1 MINTPSESEIKIC
14 IFLPSDNI
22 PTNSG
27 SNILSRFFM
36 SRNSTNTNQKAL
48 RVLLIYILLALPFL
62 GTAQQI
68 VTADT
73 IPLVPKILKGS
84 EISEYDQKTRQLVA
98 EVRKLMENR
107 TELESLRKTLKQ
119 DDSLIMVE
127 LNLLRDTLFVFS
139 LDQLDKFETD
149 VVVYNNKIEPWIKTI
164 SDWREDTD
172 QFKKDMEFDLEVWNL
187 TSDSIQSETRKLKDA
202 DSTTIRTLNRIEEQ
216 LQYNITRLSTLEEDF
231 GNWERDLLDTE
242 NSLTLAR
249 SELSDVSELI
259 NQKKGDYI
267 YNIWVPEYDPIWV
280 KVSDSSKV
288 NYLEG
293 LKLRYQQAIHRS
305 KRFSKDNSGFYSRL
319 VFSFILLLSLIFF
332 MRKRV
337 GDLFREHPEI
347 AVEDNVVLSYPVIS
361 ALVIFVYSFFIL
373 YEVPAQI
380 RYLVFLFSI
389 IPFGF
394 LLWRLKSLIKVRYI
408 VFFVIFSLIFI
419 YISVFSEASRQMRFT
434 MIFINLL
441 CIYFLLDLRKDKE
454 LIAGENKY
462 WLGTLP
468 GLIPIFMFFNVMSI
482 LANVIGSVQLSLVLT
497 RTVLGTFLAYIVIKE
512 SVKLI
517 QSFLYLLIVGPLF
530 RISNIIKED
539 SQKILNWLEKLAR
552 IASYAY
558 WIYLVL
564 GFLKIQDSLFT
575 GVMDFITTPLEV
587 GEVSISLA
595 DVLIFYII
603 IQISIWISRF
613 IRYFLDKEV
622 YPRTHLDKGV
632 ASTVSV
638 MIRYTF
644 AFLGFILALA
654 AAGVNLN
661 QVIVGLSALGIGI
674 GFGLQNIVNNFVSGI
689 ILALE
694 RPISIGDVVR
704 VDDVEGVV
712 RDIGLRASQIRTWDG
727 ADVLVPNGSLIS
739 GKLLNWTLSDRA
751 RRLNFDIRLPLDADI
766 EKAIP
771 IILKATNSVKE
782 IVKNPAPAANYEGHV
797 DGRSVIRVY
806 GWISDIN
813 YFFSGGTAFRV
824 AVFEALRKEGFEI
837 SLPVINVHMDE
848 NPLSSPSPPKS

>member
-1 MINTPSESEIKIC
+1 M
-14 IFLPSDNI
+14 
-22 PTNSG
+22 SG
-27 SNILSRFFM
+27 I
-36 SRNSTNTNQKAL
+36 STNTNQKPL
-48 RVLLIYILLALPFL
+48 WVLLICILLASPFL
-62 GTAQQI
+62 SRAQQI
-68 VTADT
+68 ESADT
-73 IPLVPKILKGS
+73 IPLIPKILKGS
-84 EISEYDQKTRQLVA
+84 EISEYDQKTRQLVSD
-98 EVRKLMENR
+98 VRELMENR
-107 TELESLRKTLKQ
+107 TELESIRKTLKQ
-119 DDSLIMVE
+119 DDSLITGE
-127 LNLLRDTLFVFS
+127 LNLLRDTLLVFS

-149 VVVYNNKIEPWIKTI
+149 VAVYNNKIEPWVNTI
-164 SDWREDTD
+164 RDWREDTD
-172 QFKKDMEFDLEVWNL
+172 QFKKEMAFDLEVWSL
-187 TSDSIQSETRKLKDA
+187 TSDSIQSETRKLSRV
-202 DSTTIRTLNRIEEQ
+202 DSAAIRTLNRIEEQ
-216 LQYNITRLSTLEEDF
+216 LQYNINRLTTLEEDF

-249 SELSDVSELI
+249 SELNDVSELI
-259 NQKKGDYI
+259 NGRKENFI

-280 KVSDSSKV
+280 KVADSSKV

-293 LKLRYQQAIHRS
+293 LKLTYQQAIQRS
-305 KRFSKDNSGFYSRL
+305 NRYSEDNSDFYARL
-319 VFSFILLLSLIFF
+319 IFSFIILLGLIFF

-337 GDLFREHPEI
+337 SNLFREHPEI
-347 AVEDNVVLSYPVIS
+347 AVEDNVVLRYPIIS
-361 ALVIFVYSFFIL
+361 ALVIFIYSFFIL

-380 RYLVFLFSI
+380 KYLILLFSI
-389 IPFGF
+389 VPIVF
-394 LLWRLKSLIKVRYI
+394 LLWRLKSLVKVRYI
-408 VFFVIFSLIFI
+408 VFFVVFSLIFV
-419 YISVFSEASRQMRFT
+419 YISVFSEASKQMRFT

-441 CIYFLLDLRKDKE
+441 CTYFLIDLRKDKE
-454 LIAGENKY
+454 LIASENKY

-468 GLIPIFMFFNVMSI
+468 GLIPIFLFFNALAI

-530 RISNIIKED
+530 RISNIVKED
-539 SQKILNWLEKLAR
+539 SQKILNWLEKMTR
-552 IASYAY
+552 IGSYAY

-564 GFLKIQDSLFT
+564 GFLKIRDSLFSS
-575 GVMDFITTPLEV
+575 VMDFITTPLEV

-622 YPRTHLDKGV
+622 YPRTEVDKGV

-661 QVIVGLSALGIGI
+661 QVVVGLSALGIGI

-712 RDIGLRASQIRTWDG
+712 IDIGLRASQIRTWDG

-751 RRLNFDIRLPLDADI
+751 RRLNIDIRLPLDADI
-766 EKAIP
+766 EKALP
-771 IILKATNSVKE
+771 IVLNAAKSVKE
-782 IVKNPAPAANYEGHV
+782 IIDNPGPAVNYEGHV

-813 YFFSGGTAFRV
+813 YFFSGGTAFRL
-824 AVFEALRKEGFEI
+824 AVFEALKKEGFEI

-848 NPLSSPSPPKS
+848 NPISSPPPPKS